1 VDYFFVVSSVNF
13 TISHVGGTGGIT
25 AKKNSEPKPQTGRD
39 DAWTIFVEERK
50 EMIAF

>member
-25 AKKNSEPKPQTGRD
+25 AKKTASRNPQTGRD
-39 DAWTIFVEERK
+39 DAWTIFDEERK
-50 EMIAF
+50 EIIAF